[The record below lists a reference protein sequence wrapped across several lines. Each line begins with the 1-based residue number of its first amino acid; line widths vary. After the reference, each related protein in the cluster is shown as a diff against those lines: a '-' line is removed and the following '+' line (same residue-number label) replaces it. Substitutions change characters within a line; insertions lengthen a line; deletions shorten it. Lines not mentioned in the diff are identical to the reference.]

1 MYAAISPF
9 RCTRRCIALL
19 DYGYDMRKKEKEITD
34 KTVMESIILS
44 SSVCRLALSEDNY
57 PYIIPLCFGY
67 EENTL
72 YFHSAPKGKK
82 LDILRSNNKVC
93 FEFDIDHR
101 IVKAQ
106 EACGWSMNYR
116 SVIGFGKASILD
128 DSEEK
133 IKAINAIIRRYAGK
147 SLPYSKAKLK
157 DTVIIKVEIESIT
170 GKESGY

>member
-1 MYAAISPF
+1 
-9 RCTRRCIALL
+9 
-19 DYGYDMRKKEKEITD
+19 
-34 KTVMESIILS
+34 
-44 SSVCRLALSEDNY
+44 
-57 PYIIPLCFGY
+57 
-67 EENTL
+67 
-72 YFHSAPKGKK
+72 
-82 LDILRSNNKVC
+82 LDILGSNNKVC

-106 EACGWSMNYR
+106 DACGWSMNYR

-133 IKAINAIIRRYAGK
+133 ITAINTIITRYAGK

-157 DTVIIKVEIESIT
+157 DMVIIKVEIESIT